1 MTDLFFTSRRRMPSP
16 AHTCIDRD
24 DGISRDM
31 VVVAA
36 VDYRKQCPAILG
48 RQTDREGTCRYLRTV
63 SLINASP
70 LSHDCQSL

>member
-1 MTDLFFTSRRRMPSP
+1 MPSP

-63 SLINASP
+63 SV
-70 LSHDCQSL
+70 

>member
-1 MTDLFFTSRRRMPSP
+1 MPSP
-16 AHTCIDRD
+16 AHSCIDRD

-48 RQTDREGTCRYLRTV
+48 RQRTEKEHADTYV
-63 SLINASP
+63 MCP
-70 LSHDCQSL
+70 V